1 MKRYVS
7 RIAILALLV
16 CGACHSSDQY
26 LDQDCQDKSR
36 LAVSAVMEGS
46 EEATGSSD
54 YYKHDRFI
62 LNRSIIRVVN
72 TVNYSVPDFKEG
84 EYYDYIYTEEGIS
97 WDNNQPNFRPL
108 KAGTVFGD
116 ENRVDPEGG
125 FDWDRIVPTSNA
137 FIFEAAC
144 YPMKYVPF
152 DAVATDQSDVEG
164 FWSADLLLA
173 HTRKPL
179 NERYELLKLK
189 FWHVFSMIRI
199 ELELPVAESNADS
212 GFPESVP
219 GDTDGDKRETVESIS
234 LTGMYVTYNVRYAES
249 IESNASRTV
258 VGTSDGGRQNISMYR
273 LPGEDKVT
281 VENGRRYLNCVFAAI
296 VPTQQIRTQETLLE
310 LRINTIVG
318 FDGGMNTQKIV
329 EKTYVFQPKTAID
342 MRQGHI
348 TVLKLTAD
356 EKSLNPV
363 LLSAKVN
370 PWSEA
375 YTEVDLTPVSSSNP

>member
-54 YYKHDRFI
+54 DYKHDRFI

-72 TVNYSVPDFKEG
+72 TVNYSVPDFKNG
-84 EYYDYIYTEEGIS
+84 EFYDYIYTLEDID
-97 WDNNQPNFRPL
+97 WDDNQPNFMPL
-108 KAGTVFGD
+108 KAGTSN
-116 ENRVDPEGG
+116 EVDPEGG

-173 HTRKPL
+173 HTRKLL

-212 GFPESVP
+212 GFPE
-219 GDTDGDKRETVESIS
+219 GTDNDKTVKSIS

-281 VENGRRYLNCVFAAI
+281 EENGRRYLNCVFAAI
-296 VPTQQIRTQETLLE
+296 VPTQQIRTQETLLT
-310 LRINTIVG
+310 LCINTIVG

-348 TVLKLTAD
+348 TVLQLTAD

-363 LLSAKVN
+363 LLSAEVN

>member
-26 LDQDCQDKSR
+26 LDLDCQDKSR

-62 LNRSIIRVVN
+62 LNRSIVRVVN
-72 TVNYSVPDFKEG
+72 TVNYSVPDFKNG
-84 EYYDYIYTEEGIS
+84 EYYDYIYTLEDID
-97 WDNNQPNFRPL
+97 WDDNRPNFMPL

-144 YPMKYVPF
+144 YPMNYEPF

-189 FWHVFSMIRI
+189 FWHVFSMIRV
-199 ELELPVAESNADS
+199 ELKLPVAESNADS
-212 GFPESVP
+212 GFPE
-219 GDTDGDKRETVESIS
+219 GTDNDKTVKSIS

-273 LPGEDKVT
+273 LPDEDKVT
-281 VENGRRYLNCVFAAI
+281 EENGRRYLNCVFAAI
-296 VPTQQIRTQETLLE
+296 VPTQQIRTQETLLT
-310 LRINTIVG
+310 LCINTIVG
-318 FDGGMNTQKIV
+318 VNEDMSKKI
-329 EKTYVFQPKTAID
+329 EERTYVFQPKTAID

>member
-54 YYKHDRFI
+54 DYKHDRFI

-72 TVNYSVPDFKEG
+72 TVNYSVPDFKNG
-84 EYYDYIYTEEGIS
+84 EYYDYIYTLEDIDWG
-97 WDNNQPNFRPL
+97 NNKPNFMPL
-108 KAGTVFGD
+108 KAGTSN
-116 ENRVDPEGG
+116 EVDPEGG

-212 GFPESVP
+212 GFPE
-219 GDTDGDKRETVESIS
+219 GTDNDKTVKSIS

-281 VENGRRYLNCVFAAI
+281 VKKNGRRYLNCVFAAI
-296 VPTQQIRTQETLLE
+296 VPTQQIRTQETLLT
-310 LRINTIVG
+310 LCINTIVG
-318 FDGGMNTQKIV
+318 VNEDMSKKI
-329 EKTYVFQPKTAID
+329 EERTYVFQPKTAID

-348 TVLKLTAD
+348 TVLQLTAD

-363 LLSAKVN
+363 LLSAEVN

>member
-72 TVNYSVPDFKEG
+72 TVNYSVPDFKNG

-108 KAGTVFGD
+108 KAGTSN
-116 ENRVDPEGG
+116 EVDPEGG

-212 GFPESVP
+212 GFPE
-219 GDTDGDKRETVESIS
+219 GTDNDKTVKSIS

-281 VENGRRYLNCVFAAI
+281 EEDGRRYLNCVFAAI
-296 VPTQQIRTQETLLE
+296 VPTQQIRTQETLLT
-310 LRINTIVG
+310 LCINTIVG
-318 FDGGMNTQKIV
+318 VNEDMSKKI
-329 EKTYVFQPKTAID
+329 EERTYVFQPKTAID

-363 LLSAKVN
+363 LLSAEVN

>member
-1 MKRYVS
+1 MKGYVS

-54 YYKHDRFI
+54 DYKHDRFI
-62 LNRSIIRVVN
+62 LNRSIVRVVN
-72 TVNYSVPDFKEG
+72 TVNYSVPDFKNG
-84 EYYDYIYTEEGIS
+84 EYYDYIYTLEDID
-97 WDNNQPNFRPL
+97 WDDNQPNFMPL
-108 KAGTVFGD
+108 KAGTSN
-116 ENRVDPEGG
+116 EVDPEGG

-212 GFPESVP
+212 GFPE
-219 GDTDGDKRETVESIS
+219 GTDNDKTVKSIS

-281 VENGRRYLNCVFAAI
+281 VEENDRSYLNCAFAAI
-296 VPTQQIRTQETLLE
+296 VPTQQIRTQETLLT
-310 LRINTIVG
+310 LCINTIVG
-318 FDGGMNTQKIV
+318 VNEDMSKKI
-329 EKTYVFQPKTAID
+329 EERTYVFQPKTAID

-348 TVLKLTAD
+348 TVLQLTAD

-363 LLSAKVN
+363 LLSAEVN

>member
-1 MKRYVS
+1 MKGYVS

-54 YYKHDRFI
+54 DYKHDRFI
-62 LNRSIIRVVN
+62 LNRSIVRVVN
-72 TVNYSVPDFKEG
+72 TVNYSVPDFKNG
-84 EYYDYIYTEEGIS
+84 EYYDYIYTLEDID
-97 WDNNQPNFRPL
+97 WDDNQPNFMPL
-108 KAGTVFGD
+108 KAGTSN
-116 ENRVDPEGG
+116 EVDPEGG

-144 YPMKYVPF
+144 YPMNYVPF
-152 DAVATDQSDVEG
+152 DAIATDQSDVEG

-189 FWHVFSMIRI
+189 FWHVFSMIRV
-199 ELELPVAESNADS
+199 ELKLPVAESNADS

-219 GDTDGDKRETVESIS
+219 GDTDNDKKETVESIS

-281 VENGRRYLNCVFAAI
+281 EENGRRYLNCVFAAI
-296 VPTQQIRTQETLLE
+296 VPTQQIRTQETLLT
-310 LRINTIVG
+310 LCINTIVG
-318 FDGGMNTQKIV
+318 VNEDMSKKI
-329 EKTYVFQPKTAID
+329 EERTYVFQPKTAID

-348 TVLKLTAD
+348 TVLQLTAD

-363 LLSAKVN
+363 LLSAEVN

-375 YTEVDLTPVSSSNP
+375 YTEVNLTPVSSSNP

>member
-72 TVNYSVPDFKEG
+72 TVNYSVPDFKNG
-84 EYYDYIYTEEGIS
+84 EYYDYIYTEEGIR
-97 WDNNQPNFRPL
+97 WDENRPNFRPL

-212 GFPESVP
+212 GFPE
-219 GDTDGDKRETVESIS
+219 GTDNDKTVKSIS

-281 VENGRRYLNCVFAAI
+281 EKNGRRYLNCVFAAI
-296 VPTQQIRTQETLLE
+296 VPTQQIRTQETLLT
-310 LRINTIVG
+310 LCINTIVG
-318 FDGGMNTQKIV
+318 VNEDMSKKI
-329 EKTYVFQPKTAID
+329 EGRTYVFQPKTAID

-348 TVLKLTAD
+348 TVLQLTAD

-363 LLSAKVN
+363 LLSAEVN

>member
-1 MKRYVS
+1 MKGYVS

-97 WDNNQPNFRPL
+97 WDDNRPNFRPL

-144 YPMKYVPF
+144 YPMKYEPF

-189 FWHVFSMIRI
+189 FWHVFSMIRV
-199 ELELPVAESNADS
+199 ELKLPVAESNADS

-281 VENGRRYLNCVFAAI
+281 EENGRPYLNCVFAAI
-296 VPTQQIRTQETLLE
+296 VPTQQIRTQETLLT
-310 LRINTIVG
+310 LCINTIVG

-329 EKTYVFQPKTAID
+329 EKTYVFQPETAID

-348 TVLKLTAD
+348 TVLQLTAD

-363 LLSAKVN
+363 LLSAEVN

>member
-26 LDQDCQDKSR
+26 LDQDCKDKSR

-72 TVNYSVPDFKEG
+72 TVNYSVPDFKNG

-97 WDNNQPNFRPL
+97 WDHNQPNFRPL

-179 NERYELLKLK
+179 NERYELLKLR
-189 FWHVFSMIRI
+189 FWHVFSMIRV
-199 ELELPVAESNADS
+199 ELKLPVAESNADS
-212 GFPESVP
+212 GFPE
-219 GDTDGDKRETVESIS
+219 GTDNDKTVKSIS

-281 VENGRRYLNCVFAAI
+281 VEDGRRYLNCVFAAI
-296 VPTQQIRTQETLLE
+296 VPTQQIRTQETLLT
-310 LRINTIVG
+310 LCINTIVG
-318 FDGGMNTQKIV
+318 VNEDMSKKI
-329 EKTYVFQPKTAID
+329 EERTYVFQPKTAID
-342 MRQGHI
+342 MKQGYI
-348 TVLKLTAD
+348 TVLELTAD
-356 EKSLNPV
+356 EESLTPV
-363 LLSAKVN
+363 QLRAQLM
-370 PWSEA
+370 PWNEA
-375 YTEVDLTPVSSSNP
+375 YTEVDLTPLSSPNP

>member
-62 LNRSIIRVVN
+62 LNRSIVRVVN
-72 TVNYSVPDFKEG
+72 TVNYSVPDFKNG
-84 EYYDYIYTEEGIS
+84 EYYDYIYTLEDID
-97 WDNNQPNFRPL
+97 WDNNQPNFMPL
-108 KAGTVFGD
+108 KAGTSN
-116 ENRVDPEGG
+116 EVDPEGG

-144 YPMKYVPF
+144 YPMNYEPF
-152 DAVATDQSDVEG
+152 DAVATDQSDVER

-212 GFPESVP
+212 GFPE
-219 GDTDGDKRETVESIS
+219 GTDNDKTVKSIS

-281 VENGRRYLNCVFAAI
+281 KESGRSYLNCVFAAI
-296 VPTQQIRTQETLLE
+296 VPTQQIRTQETLLT
-310 LRINTIVG
+310 LCINTIVG
-318 FDGGMNTQKIV
+318 VNEDMSKKI
-329 EKTYVFQPKTAID
+329 EGRTYVFQPKTAID

-363 LLSAKVN
+363 LLSAEVN

>member
-62 LNRSIIRVVN
+62 LNRSIVRVVN
-72 TVNYSVPDFKEG
+72 TVNYSVPDFKNG
-84 EYYDYIYTEEGIS
+84 EYYDYIYTLEDID
-97 WDNNQPNFRPL
+97 WDDNQPNFMPL
-108 KAGTVFGD
+108 KAGTSN
-116 ENRVDPEGG
+116 EVDPEGG

-144 YPMKYVPF
+144 YPMKYEPF

-212 GFPESVP
+212 GFPE
-219 GDTDGDKRETVESIS
+219 GTDNDKTVKSIS

-249 IESNASRTV
+249 IESNDSRTV

-281 VENGRRYLNCVFAAI
+281 EEKNGRRYLNCVFAAI
-296 VPTQQIRTQETLLE
+296 VPTQQIRTQETLLT
-310 LRINTIVG
+310 LCINTIVG
-318 FDGGMNTQKIV
+318 VNEDMSKKI
-329 EKTYVFQPKTAID
+329 EERTYVFQPKTAID

-348 TVLKLTAD
+348 TVLQLTAD

-363 LLSAKVN
+363 LLSAEVN

>member
-72 TVNYSVPDFKEG
+72 TVNYSVPDFKNG
-84 EYYDYIYTEEGIS
+84 EYYDYIYTLEDIKWG
-97 WDNNQPNFRPL
+97 DNQPNFRPL

-144 YPMKYVPF
+144 YPMNYEPF
-152 DAVATDQSDVEG
+152 DAVATDQSDVER

-189 FWHVFSMIRI
+189 FWHVFSMIRV
-199 ELELPVAESNADS
+199 ELKLPVAESNADS
-212 GFPESVP
+212 GFPE
-219 GDTDGDKRETVESIS
+219 GTDNDKTVKSIS

-249 IESNASRTV
+249 IESNDSRTV

-281 VENGRRYLNCVFAAI
+281 EETEENGRGYLNCVFAAI
-296 VPTQQIRTQETLLE
+296 VPTQQIRTQEALLTLC
-310 LRINTIVG
+310 INTIVG
-318 FDGGMNTQKIV
+318 VNEDMSKKI
-329 EKTYVFQPKTAID
+329 EKRTYVFQPKTAID

-363 LLSAKVN
+363 LLSAEVN
-370 PWSEA
+370 PWSKA

>member
-1 MKRYVS
+1 MKGYVS

-72 TVNYSVPDFKEG
+72 TVNYSVPDFKNG
-84 EYYDYIYTEEGIS
+84 EYYDYIYTLEDID
-97 WDNNQPNFRPL
+97 WNDNRPNFRPL

-144 YPMKYVPF
+144 YPMNYEPF

-189 FWHVFSMIRI
+189 FWHVFSMIRV
-199 ELELPVAESNADS
+199 ELKLPVAESNADS
-212 GFPESVP
+212 GFPE
-219 GDTDGDKRETVESIS
+219 GTDNDKTVKSIS

-281 VENGRRYLNCVFAAI
+281 KENGRRYLNCVFAAI
-296 VPTQQIRTQETLLE
+296 VPTQQIRTQETLLT
-310 LRINTIVG
+310 LCINTIVG
-318 FDGGMNTQKIV
+318 VNEDMSKKI
-329 EKTYVFQPKTAID
+329 EGRTYVFQPKTAID

-348 TVLKLTAD
+348 TVLQLTAD

-363 LLSAKVN
+363 LLSAEVN

>member
-1 MKRYVS
+1 MKGYVS

-72 TVNYSVPDFKEG
+72 TVNYSVPDFKNG
-84 EYYDYIYTEEGIS
+84 EYYDYIYTLEDIKWG
-97 WDNNQPNFRPL
+97 DNQPNFMPL
-108 KAGTVFGD
+108 KAGTSN
-116 ENRVDPEGG
+116 EVDPEGG

-179 NERYELLKLK
+179 NERYELLKLR

-212 GFPESVP
+212 GFPE
-219 GDTDGDKRETVESIS
+219 GTDNDKTVKSIS

-281 VENGRRYLNCVFAAI
+281 EKNGRSYLNCVFAAI
-296 VPTQQIRTQETLLE
+296 VPTQQIRTQETLLT
-310 LRINTIVG
+310 LCINTIVG

-329 EKTYVFQPKTAID
+329 EKTYVFQPKKAID
-342 MRQGHI
+342 MRQGYI

-363 LLSAKVN
+363 LLSAEVN

>member
-54 YYKHDRFI
+54 DYKHDRFI

-72 TVNYSVPDFKEG
+72 TVNYSVPDFKNG
-84 EYYDYIYTEEGIS
+84 EYYDYIYTLEDID
-97 WDNNQPNFRPL
+97 WNDNRPNFRPL

-212 GFPESVP
+212 GFPE
-219 GDTDGDKRETVESIS
+219 GTDNDKTVKSIS

-281 VENGRRYLNCVFAAI
+281 EESDRSYLNCVFAAI
-296 VPTQQIRTQETLLE
+296 VPTQQIRTQETLLT
-310 LRINTIVG
+310 LCINTIVG
-318 FDGGMNTQKIV
+318 VNEDMSKKI
-329 EKTYVFQPKTAID
+329 EERTYVFQPKTAID

-348 TVLKLTAD
+348 TVLQLTAD

-363 LLSAKVN
+363 LLSAEVN

>member
-1 MKRYVS
+1 MKGYVS

-72 TVNYSVPDFKEG
+72 TVNYSVPDFKNG

-97 WDNNQPNFRPL
+97 WDDNQPNFRPL

-152 DAVATDQSDVEG
+152 DAVATDQSDVER

-219 GDTDGDKRETVESIS
+219 GDTDNDKKETVKSIS

-281 VENGRRYLNCVFAAI
+281 EKNGRRYLNCVFAAI
-296 VPTQQIRTQETLLE
+296 VPTQQIRTQETLLT
-310 LRINTIVG
+310 LCINTIVG
-318 FDGGMNTQKIV
+318 VNEDMSKKI
-329 EKTYVFQPKTAID
+329 EERTYVFQPKTAID

-363 LLSAKVN
+363 LLSAEVN

>member
-97 WDNNQPNFRPL
+97 WYDNQPNFRPL

-212 GFPESVP
+212 GFPE
-219 GDTDGDKRETVESIS
+219 GTDNDKTVKSIS

-281 VENGRRYLNCVFAAI
+281 EEKNGRRYLNCVFAAI
-296 VPTQQIRTQETLLE
+296 VPTQQIRTQETLLT
-310 LRINTIVG
+310 LCINTIVG

-348 TVLKLTAD
+348 TVLQLTAD

-363 LLSAKVN
+363 LLSAEVN

>member
-72 TVNYSVPDFKEG
+72 TVNYSVPDFKNG

-97 WDNNQPNFRPL
+97 WDDNQPNFRPL

-144 YPMKYVPF
+144 YPMNYEPF

-189 FWHVFSMIRI
+189 FWHVFSMIRV
-199 ELELPVAESNADS
+199 ELKLPVAESNADS
-212 GFPESVP
+212 GFPE
-219 GDTDGDKRETVESIS
+219 GTDNDKTVKSIS

-281 VENGRRYLNCVFAAI
+281 EEEENGRRYLNCVFAAI
-296 VPTQQIRTQETLLE
+296 VPTQQIRTQETLLT
-310 LRINTIVG
+310 LCINTIVG
-318 FDGGMNTQKIV
+318 VNEDMSKKI
-329 EKTYVFQPKTAID
+329 EKRTYVFQPKTAID
-342 MRQGHI
+342 MRQGYI

-363 LLSAKVN
+363 LLSAEVN

>member
-1 MKRYVS
+1 MKGYVS

-54 YYKHDRFI
+54 DYKHDRFI
-62 LNRSIIRVVN
+62 LNRSIVRVVN
-72 TVNYSVPDFKEG
+72 IVNYSVPDFKNG
-84 EYYDYIYTEEGIS
+84 EYYDYIYTLEDID
-97 WDNNQPNFRPL
+97 WDDNQPNFMPL
-108 KAGTVFGD
+108 KAGTSN
-116 ENRVDPEGG
+116 EVDPEGG

-144 YPMKYVPF
+144 YPMKYEPF

-212 GFPESVP
+212 GFPE
-219 GDTDGDKRETVESIS
+219 GTDNDKTVKSIS

-296 VPTQQIRTQETLLE
+296 VPTQQIRTQETLLT
-310 LRINTIVG
+310 LCINTIVG
-318 FDGGMNTQKIV
+318 VNEDMSKKI
-329 EKTYVFQPKTAID
+329 EERTYVFQPKTAID

-348 TVLKLTAD
+348 TVLQLTAD

-363 LLSAKVN
+363 LLSAEVN

>member
-72 TVNYSVPDFKEG
+72 TVNYSVPDFKNG
-84 EYYDYIYTEEGIS
+84 EYYDYIYTLEDID
-97 WDNNQPNFRPL
+97 WDDNRPNFRPL

-125 FDWDRIVPTSNA
+125 FDGDRIVPTSNA

-212 GFPESVP
+212 GFPE
-219 GDTDGDKRETVESIS
+219 GTDNDKTVKSIS

-273 LPGEDKVT
+273 LPDEDKVT
-281 VENGRRYLNCVFAAI
+281 EKNGRRYLNCVFAAI

-310 LRINTIVG
+310 LCINTIVG
-318 FDGGMNTQKIV
+318 VNKDMSKKI
-329 EKTYVFQPKTAID
+329 EKRTYVFQPKTAID
-342 MRQGHI
+342 MRQGYI

>member
-72 TVNYSVPDFKEG
+72 TVNYSVPDFKNG
-84 EYYDYIYTEEGIS
+84 EYYDYIYTLEDID
-97 WDNNQPNFRPL
+97 WNDNRPNFRPL

-179 NERYELLKLK
+179 NERYELLKLR

-212 GFPESVP
+212 GFPE
-219 GDTDGDKRETVESIS
+219 GTDNDKTVKSIS

-281 VENGRRYLNCVFAAI
+281 VEDGRRYLNCVFAAI
-296 VPTQQIRTQETLLE
+296 VPTQQIRTQETLLT
-310 LRINTIVG
+310 LCINTIVG
-318 FDGGMNTQKIV
+318 VNEDMSKKI
-329 EKTYVFQPKTAID
+329 EERTYVFQPKTAID
-342 MRQGHI
+342 MKQGYI
-348 TVLKLTAD
+348 TVLELTAD
-356 EKSLNPV
+356 EESLTPV
-363 LLSAKVN
+363 QLRAQLM
-370 PWSEA
+370 PWNEA
-375 YTEVDLTPVSSSNP
+375 YTEVDLTPLSSPNP

>member
-1 MKRYVS
+1 MKGYVS

-54 YYKHDRFI
+54 DYKHDRFI
-62 LNRSIIRVVN
+62 LNRSIVRVVN
-72 TVNYSVPDFKEG
+72 TVNYSVPDFKNG
-84 EYYDYIYTEEGIS
+84 EFYDYIYTLEDID
-97 WDNNQPNFRPL
+97 WDDNQPNFMPL
-108 KAGTVFGD
+108 KAGTSN
-116 ENRVDPEGG
+116 EVDPEGG

-144 YPMKYVPF
+144 YPMNYEPF

-179 NERYELLKLK
+179 NERYELLKLR

-212 GFPESVP
+212 GFPE
-219 GDTDGDKRETVESIS
+219 GTDNDKTVKSIS

-281 VENGRRYLNCVFAAI
+281 EKNRRHYLNCVFAAI
-296 VPTQQIRTQETLLE
+296 VPTQQIRTQETLLT
-310 LRINTIVG
+310 LCINTIVG
-318 FDGGMNTQKIV
+318 VNKDMSKKI
-329 EKTYVFQPKTAID
+329 EKRTYVFQPKTAID

-348 TVLKLTAD
+348 TVLQLTAD

-363 LLSAKVN
+363 LLSAEVN

>member
-62 LNRSIIRVVN
+62 LNRSIVRVVN
-72 TVNYSVPDFKEG
+72 TVNYSVPDFKNG
-84 EYYDYIYTEEGIS
+84 EYYDYIYTLEDID
-97 WDNNQPNFRPL
+97 WDDNQPNFMPL
-108 KAGTVFGD
+108 KAGTSN
-116 ENRVDPEGG
+116 EVDPEGG

-144 YPMKYVPF
+144 YPMKYEPF

-212 GFPESVP
+212 GFPE
-219 GDTDGDKRETVESIS
+219 GTDNDKTVKSIS

-281 VENGRRYLNCVFAAI
+281 EKNDRPYLNCVFAAI
-296 VPTQQIRTQETLLE
+296 VPTQQIRTQETLLT
-310 LRINTIVG
+310 LCINTIVG
-318 FDGGMNTQKIV
+318 VNEDMSKKI
-329 EKTYVFQPKTAID
+329 EERTYVFQPKTAID

-348 TVLKLTAD
+348 TVLQLTAD

-363 LLSAKVN
+363 LLSAEVN

>member
-62 LNRSIIRVVN
+62 LNRSIVRVVN
-72 TVNYSVPDFKEG
+72 TVNYSVPDFKNG
-84 EYYDYIYTEEGIS
+84 EYYDYIYTLEDID
-97 WDNNQPNFRPL
+97 WDDNQPNFMPL
-108 KAGTVFGD
+108 KAGTSN
-116 ENRVDPEGG
+116 EVDPEGG

-144 YPMKYVPF
+144 YPMKYEPF

-212 GFPESVP
+212 GFPE
-219 GDTDGDKRETVESIS
+219 GTDNDKTVKSIS

-273 LPGEDKVT
+273 LPDEDKVT
-281 VENGRRYLNCVFAAI
+281 DKNGRRYLNCVFAAI
-296 VPTQQIRTQETLLE
+296 VPTQQIRTQETLLT
-310 LRINTIVG
+310 LCINTIVG
-318 FDGGMNTQKIV
+318 VNEDMSKKI
-329 EKTYVFQPKTAID
+329 EERTYVFQPKTAID

-348 TVLKLTAD
+348 TVLQLTAD

-363 LLSAKVN
+363 LLSAEVN

>member
-1 MKRYVS
+1 MKGYVS

-72 TVNYSVPDFKEG
+72 TVNYSVPDFKNG
-84 EYYDYIYTEEGIS
+84 EYYDYIYTEEGIR
-97 WDNNQPNFRPL
+97 WDDNQPNFMPL
-108 KAGTVFGD
+108 KAGTSN
-116 ENRVDPEGG
+116 EVDPEGG

-144 YPMKYVPF
+144 YPMNYEPF
-152 DAVATDQSDVEG
+152 DAVATDQSDVER

-212 GFPESVP
+212 GFPE
-219 GDTDGDKRETVESIS
+219 GTDNDKTVKSIS

-281 VENGRRYLNCVFAAI
+281 EKNGRRYLNCVFAAI
-296 VPTQQIRTQETLLE
+296 VPTQQIRTQETLLT
-310 LRINTIVG
+310 LCINTIVG
-318 FDGGMNTQKIV
+318 VNKDMSKKI
-329 EKTYVFQPKTAID
+329 EKRTYVFQPKTAID

-348 TVLKLTAD
+348 TVLQLTAD

>member
-72 TVNYSVPDFKEG
+72 TVNYSVPDFKNG
-84 EYYDYIYTEEGIS
+84 EYYDYIYTEEGIR
-97 WDNNQPNFRPL
+97 WDDNQPNFRPL
-108 KAGTVFGD
+108 KAGTSN
-116 ENRVDPEGG
+116 EVDPEGG

-212 GFPESVP
+212 GFPE
-219 GDTDGDKRETVESIS
+219 GTDNDKTVKSIS

-281 VENGRRYLNCVFAAI
+281 EKNGRRYLNCVFAAI
-296 VPTQQIRTQETLLE
+296 VPTQQIRTQETLLT
-310 LRINTIVG
+310 LCINTIVG
-318 FDGGMNTQKIV
+318 VNEDMSKKI
-329 EKTYVFQPKTAID
+329 EGRTYVFQPKTAID

-348 TVLKLTAD
+348 TVLQLTAD

-363 LLSAKVN
+363 LLSAEVN

>member
-72 TVNYSVPDFKEG
+72 TVNYSVPDFKNG
-84 EYYDYIYTEEGIS
+84 EYYDYIYTLEDID
-97 WDNNQPNFRPL
+97 WYDNRPNFMPL
-108 KAGTVFGD
+108 KAGTSN
-116 ENRVDPEGG
+116 EVDPEGG

-212 GFPESVP
+212 GFPE
-219 GDTDGDKRETVESIS
+219 GTDNDKTVKSIS

-281 VENGRRYLNCVFAAI
+281 EKNDRSYLNCVFAAI
-296 VPTQQIRTQETLLE
+296 VPTQQIRTQETLLT
-310 LRINTIVG
+310 LCINTIVG
-318 FDGGMNTQKIV
+318 VNEDMSKKI
-329 EKTYVFQPKTAID
+329 EERTYVFQPKTAID

-348 TVLKLTAD
+348 TVLQLTAD

-363 LLSAKVN
+363 LLSAEVN
-370 PWSEA
+370 PWSKA

>member
-199 ELELPVAESNADS
+199 ELKLPVAESNADS

-281 VENGRRYLNCVFAAI
+281 EENGRRYLNCVFAAI
-296 VPTQQIRTQETLLE
+296 VPTQQIRTQETLLT
-310 LRINTIVG
+310 LCINTIVG
-318 FDGGMNTQKIV
+318 VNEDMSKKI
-329 EKTYVFQPKTAID
+329 EERTYVFQPKTAID

>member
-97 WDNNQPNFRPL
+97 WDDNQPNFRPL

-189 FWHVFSMIRI
+189 FWHVFSMIRV
-199 ELELPVAESNADS
+199 ELKLPVAESNADS

-281 VENGRRYLNCVFAAI
+281 VKNGRRYLNCVFAAI
-296 VPTQQIRTQETLLE
+296 VPTQQIRTQETLLT
-310 LRINTIVG
+310 LCINTIVG
-318 FDGGMNTQKIV
+318 VNEDMSKKI
-329 EKTYVFQPKTAID
+329 EERTYVFQPKTAID

-348 TVLKLTAD
+348 TVLQLTAD

-363 LLSAKVN
+363 LLSAEVN

>member
-72 TVNYSVPDFKEG
+72 TVNYSVPDFKNG
-84 EYYDYIYTEEGIS
+84 EYYDYIYTKEGIS
-97 WDNNQPNFRPL
+97 WNDNQPNFRPL
-108 KAGTVFGD
+108 KAGTDFGD

-144 YPMKYVPF
+144 YPMNYEPF

-189 FWHVFSMIRI
+189 FWHVFSMIRV
-199 ELELPVAESNADS
+199 ELKLPVAESNADS

-281 VENGRRYLNCVFAAI
+281 EENGRRYLNCVFAAI
-296 VPTQQIRTQETLLE
+296 VPTQQIRTQETLLT
-310 LRINTIVG
+310 LCINTIVG
-318 FDGGMNTQKIV
+318 VNEDMSKKI
-329 EKTYVFQPKTAID
+329 EERTYVFQPKTAID

>member
-62 LNRSIIRVVN
+62 LNRSIVRVVN
-72 TVNYSVPDFKEG
+72 TVNYSVPDFKNG
-84 EYYDYIYTEEGIS
+84 EYYDYIYTLEDID
-97 WDNNQPNFRPL
+97 WDDNQPNFMPL
-108 KAGTVFGD
+108 KAGTSN
-116 ENRVDPEGG
+116 EVDPEGG

-152 DAVATDQSDVEG
+152 GAVATDQSDVEG

-212 GFPESVP
+212 GFPE
-219 GDTDGDKRETVESIS
+219 GTDNDKTVKSIS

-281 VENGRRYLNCVFAAI
+281 EENGRRYLNCVFAAI
-296 VPTQQIRTQETLLE
+296 VPTQQIRTQETLLT
-310 LRINTIVG
+310 LCINTIVG
-318 FDGGMNTQKIV
+318 VNEDMSKKI
-329 EKTYVFQPKTAID
+329 EGRTYVFQPKTAID